1 MSKVVQ
7 PNTSAAA
14 SLLHVDNPQE
24 LPQDARLNFSIKTQF
39 PETFPVGEKIEVAAT
54 DESFHTSLSIADGNL
69 ILQDAHTVLG
79 VLDPLRQLGPSAFGP
94 LKFRAIGL
102 DGVEGDWQF
111 LVNLVRVPVLKEVRC
126 SASDQPCTL
135 VGDKLFLL
143 DSVSTDPDFATPTAV
158 PDGFADSSLP
168 IPGPVGKAI
177 YVRLRD
183 DPATIDA
190 VALPLITAPPQSDAA
205 AR

>member
-1 MSKVVQ
+1 
-7 PNTSAAA
+7 
-14 SLLHVDNPQE
+14 
-24 LPQDARLNFSIKTQF
+24 LPQDARLNFSLKTQF

-54 DESFHTSLSIADGNL
+54 DESFHTALSIADGNL

-79 VLDPLRQLGPSAFGP
+79 ILDPLRQLGPSAFGP
-94 LKFRAIGL
+94 LKFRAIGA
-102 DGVEGDWQF
+102 DGVEGDWQP

-126 SASDQPCTL
+126 SSSDQPCTL

-143 DSVSTDPDFATPTAV
+143 DSVSTDPDFATPTPV
-158 PDGFADSSLP
+158 PDGFTDTSLP

-190 VALPLITAPPQSDAA
+190 VALPLITAPPQNDAA